1 MVCSIA
7 WWSFTK
13 FVQTKVPGSKVAPG
27 QGSKVRTMEMHR
39 NILKNLLLQ
48 NHLAQMFEIG
58 MWHCLVHLYQVCSN
72 EGPRVQDGHWPGVPS
87 LSHRNTYKN
96 IYKSSSSEPLG
107 LDA

>member
-13 FVQTKVPGSKVAPG
+13 FVQTKVPGSEVAPG

-48 NHLAQMFEIG
+48 NHLAQMFEI
-58 MWHCLVHLYQVCSN
+58 WYVALPSAPIPSFSN
-72 EGPRVQDGHWPGVPS
+72 EGPRVQDGLWPGVPS

-96 IYKSSSSEPLG
+96 IYKFSSSPLG